1 VRTLIRHAQG
11 VIHRLVPNGGNRR
24 WLKNDHF
31 WRAEVAQEKGATY
44 PWDPAASTIPAEGNA
59 NQASGSLIVRIHC
72 IDPQGNNWRWVLETI
87 QTWDLLFIGTASARV
102 INAPI
107 WNGLVAQFSVE
118 NTWVPPA
125 AGTYRIYFERDSGT

>member
-1 VRTLIRHAQG
+1 MRQLVRHAQG

-24 WLKNDHF
+24 WLKNDHY
-31 WRAEVAQEKGATY
+31 WRAERAAEVGADY
-44 PWDPAASTIPAEGNA
+44 PWDPAATALPAQGEA
-59 NQASGSLIVRIHC
+59 NQATGSLIVRIHC
-72 IDPQGNNWRWVLETI
+72 IGPDGTNYRWVLESI
-87 QTWDLLFIGTASARV
+87 QTWDLLFIGTSSTRV

-125 AGTYRIYFERDSGT
+125 AGTYNIHFERDTR